1 MKEYGAKGAT
11 VMIVFNKV
19 SYSYDKNSGN
29 AVDELSM
36 SIEQN
41 EWIALIGHNGS
52 GKSTL
57 AKLMNG
63 LLLPT
68 SGTISVDGLSL
79 SEDTYWEIRKK
90 VGMVFQNPENQFVG
104 TTVMDDVAFGLEN
117 LGVTRE
123 EMVKRVS
130 AALKEVDMYS
140 FKDQAPNRLSG
151 GQKQRVAIAG
161 ILAIMPEVI
170 IFDEASTMLDPN
182 GKQELLETIK
192 GLRKTKKMTIVYITH
207 DLSEAAYADRIIV
220 MNEGRQWMSGKPRE
234 VFQYQNE
241 LSEIGLEIPL
251 ISSIYAGM
259 NEHGVK
265 LEKEPL
271 HMKELVDQLWKL
283 SSKM

>member
-1 MKEYGAKGAT
+1 
-11 VMIVFNKV
+11 MIVFNKV

-182 GKQELLETIK
+182 GKKELLETIK

>member
-1 MKEYGAKGAT
+1 
-11 VMIVFNKV
+11 MIEFNKV
-19 SYSYDKNSGN
+19 SYSYDKNRGN
-29 AVDELSM
+29 AVDELSLF
-36 SIEQN
+36 IEQN

-52 GKSTL
+52 GKSTV

-68 SGTISVDGLSL
+68 EGNVSVSGLPL
-79 SEDTYWEIRKK
+79 SEDTYWDIRKK

-117 LGVTRE
+117 LGFPRE
-123 EMVKRVS
+123 EMVKRVAS
-130 AALKEVDMYS
+130 ALKEVDMYA

-182 GKQELLETIK
+182 GKKELLETIK
-192 GLRKTKKMTIVYITH
+192 GLRKIKKMTIVYITH

-220 MNEGRQWMSGKPRE
+220 MNEGKQWMSGKPRE
-234 VFQYQNE
+234 VFQYRDE

-251 ISSIYAGM
+251 ISSIYSGM
-259 NEHGVK
+259 NKHGVK

>member
-1 MKEYGAKGAT
+1 
-11 VMIVFNKV
+11 MIVFNKV

-241 LSEIGLEIPL
+241 LSEIG
-251 ISSIYAGM
+251 
-259 NEHGVK
+259 
-265 LEKEPL
+265 
-271 HMKELVDQLWKL
+271 WKYHL
-283 SSKM
+283 YQVYMQE

>member
-1 MKEYGAKGAT
+1 
-11 VMIVFNKV
+11 MIVFNKV

-151 GQKQRVAIAG
+151 GQKQRVAIG
-161 ILAIMPEVI
+161 WHSS
-170 IFDEASTMLDPN
+170 D
-182 GKQELLETIK
+182 
-192 GLRKTKKMTIVYITH
+192 
-207 DLSEAAYADRIIV
+207 YARSDH
-220 MNEGRQWMSGKPRE
+220 
-234 VFQYQNE
+234 F
-241 LSEIGLEIPL
+241 
-251 ISSIYAGM
+251 
-259 NEHGVK
+259 
-265 LEKEPL
+265 
-271 HMKELVDQLWKL
+271 
-283 SSKM
+283 

>member
-1 MKEYGAKGAT
+1 
-11 VMIVFNKV
+11 MIVFNKV

-251 ISSIYAGM
+251 RSSIYAGM

>member
-1 MKEYGAKGAT
+1 
-11 VMIVFNKV
+11 MIVFNKV

-117 LGVTRE
+117 LGVNRE

>member
-117 LGVTRE
+117 LGVTGE

>member
-1 MKEYGAKGAT
+1 
-11 VMIVFNKV
+11 MIVFNKV

-104 TTVMDDVAFGLEN
+104 TTVMD
-117 LGVTRE
+117 
-123 EMVKRVS
+123 VS
-130 AALKEVDMYS
+130 
-140 FKDQAPNRLSG
+140 RL
-151 GQKQRVAIAG
+151 V
-161 ILAIMPEVI
+161 
-170 IFDEASTMLDPN
+170 
-182 GKQELLETIK
+182 
-192 GLRKTKKMTIVYITH
+192 
-207 DLSEAAYADRIIV
+207 
-220 MNEGRQWMSGKPRE
+220 
-234 VFQYQNE
+234 
-241 LSEIGLEIPL
+241 
-251 ISSIYAGM
+251 
-259 NEHGVK
+259 
-265 LEKEPL
+265 
-271 HMKELVDQLWKL
+271 
-283 SSKM
+283 

>member
-1 MKEYGAKGAT
+1 
-11 VMIVFNKV
+11 MIEFNKV

-117 LGVTRE
+117 LGVPRE

>member
-1 MKEYGAKGAT
+1 
-11 VMIVFNKV
+11 MIVFNKV
-19 SYSYDKNSGN
+19 SYSYDIISGN
-29 AVDELSM
+29 AVDELSR

>member
-1 MKEYGAKGAT
+1 
-11 VMIVFNKV
+11 
-19 SYSYDKNSGN
+19 
-29 AVDELSM
+29 M

>member
-90 VGMVFQNPENQFVG
+90 VGMVFRIQR
-104 TTVMDDVAFGLEN
+104 TN
-117 LGVTRE
+117 LLGQLSW
-123 EMVKRVS
+123 MMS
-130 AALKEVDMYS
+130 
-140 FKDQAPNRLSG
+140 RL
-151 GQKQRVAIAG
+151 V
-161 ILAIMPEVI
+161 
-170 IFDEASTMLDPN
+170 
-182 GKQELLETIK
+182 
-192 GLRKTKKMTIVYITH
+192 
-207 DLSEAAYADRIIV
+207 
-220 MNEGRQWMSGKPRE
+220 
-234 VFQYQNE
+234 
-241 LSEIGLEIPL
+241 
-251 ISSIYAGM
+251 
-259 NEHGVK
+259 
-265 LEKEPL
+265 
-271 HMKELVDQLWKL
+271 
-283 SSKM
+283 

>member
-1 MKEYGAKGAT
+1 
-11 VMIVFNKV
+11 MIVFNKV

-117 LGVTRE
+117 LGVTGE

>member
-1 MKEYGAKGAT
+1 
-11 VMIVFNKV
+11 MIVFNKV